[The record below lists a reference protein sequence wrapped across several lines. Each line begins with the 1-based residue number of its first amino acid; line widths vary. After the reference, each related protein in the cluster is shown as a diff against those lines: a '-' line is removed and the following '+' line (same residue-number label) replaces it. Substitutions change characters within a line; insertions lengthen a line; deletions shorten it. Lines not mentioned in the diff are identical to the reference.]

1 VGVDTFYWSRVYEVR
16 STSVVAW
23 SSGKRLL
30 LMGSS
35 AYKGEGLPGEV
46 AEVIDGALDRGV
58 TVIVGEARGAC
69 RAFQDHL
76 AARDYRE
83 VVVGHAKSIRYN
95 AGDWPTY
102 RYGEDVKSRERGMI
116 DDCDSAIIIWMDG
129 SGVIA
134 KNLETLKR
142 QGKPTYVYE
151 LSSKGGV
158 SSFGPLDPGRSY
170 SYDRR
175 RIRPQRR
182 EGMEGLG
189 EVLDAFLESGE
200 GEMPVGGGDPGLTG
214 YYLNKLIMERGLEG
228 ILGVSVESG
237 VCLLRRL
244 DG

>member
-1 VGVDTFYWSRVYEVR
+1 M
-16 STSVVAW
+16 VAAFA
-23 SSGKRLL
+23 SGERLL

-35 AYKGEGLPGEV
+35 AYKGEGLPVEV
-46 AEVIDGALDRGV
+46 AEVLDEALDRGV
-58 TVIVGEARGAC
+58 AVIVGEARGSC

-76 AARDYRE
+76 AARGYGD

-95 AGDWPTY
+95 AGGWPTR

-116 DDCDSAIIIWMDG
+116 DDCDSAVIIWVDS
-129 SGVIA
+129 SGVIT

-151 LSSKGGV
+151 LSSRDGL
-158 SSFGPLDPGRSY
+158 SRFGPLDPGRSY

-175 RIRPQRR
+175 SIRPQRR
-182 EGMEGLG
+182 EGQEGLG

-200 GEMPVGGGDPGLTG
+200 GERLVEGEDAGLTG

-228 ILGVSVESG
+228 VLGVSVESG
-237 VCLLRRL
+237 VCRLRRL
-244 DG
+244 KE

>member
-1 VGVDTFYWSRVYEVR
+1 M
-16 STSVVAW
+16 VAAW
-23 SSGKRLL
+23 ASGKRLL

-35 AYKGEGLPGEV
+35 AYKGEAMPEEV
-46 AEVIDGALDRGV
+46 AEDLDEALDRGV
-58 TVIVGEARGAC
+58 SIIVGEARGAC

-76 AARDYRE
+76 AARGYGD

-95 AGDWPTY
+95 AGGWPTN
-102 RYGEDVKSRERGMI
+102 RYGDDVKSRERGMI
-116 DDCDSAIIIWMDG
+116 DDCDSAVIIWVDG

-151 LSSKGGV
+151 LSTKGGE

-175 RIRPQRR
+175 NIRPRRR
-182 EGMEGLG
+182 EGHEGLG

-200 GEMPVGGGDPGLTG
+200 GERPVEGEEPGLTG

-228 ILGVSVESG
+228 ALGVSVESG

-244 DG
+244 EE

>member
-1 VGVDTFYWSRVYEVR
+1 MVRAFREVR
-16 STSVVAW
+16 LTFKDTWA
-23 SSGKRLL
+23 SGKRLL

-35 AYKGEGLPGEV
+35 AYKGEGLPPEV
-46 AEVIDGALDRGV
+46 AEVLDGALDRGV
-58 TVIVGEARGAC
+58 TVIVGEARGSC
-69 RAFQDHL
+69 RAFQGHL

-95 AGDWPTY
+95 AGGWPTH
-102 RYGEDVKSRERGMI
+102 RYGEEVKSRERGMI
-116 DDCDSAIIIWMDG
+116 DDCDSAVIIWVDG

-134 KNLETLKR
+134 KNLETLKS

-151 LSSKGGV
+151 LSSKGGE

-175 RIRPQRR
+175 RIRPRR
-182 EGMEGLG
+182 RGDHDGLG
-189 EVLDAFLESGE
+189 DVLDAFLDSGE
-200 GEMPVGGGDPGLTG
+200 VELPVGGEEPGLTG

-228 ILGVSVESG
+228 VLGVRVESG

-244 DG
+244 EE